1 MENDEHL
8 KKIKMLTVILDKGK
22 GKRVIKFLQ
31 EKLACRQF
39 ATLGYGTANKAMFD
53 YLGLGQTSKD
63 IVFALI
69 QDDIAPDI
77 MQMLNEEFELY
88 RPNTGLAFTIPLES
102 VASMS
107 VLQYILG
114 ETKEI

>member
-1 MENDEHL
+1 
-8 KKIKMLTVILDKGK
+8 MLTVILDKGK
-22 GKRVIKFLQ
+22 GESNQI
-31 EKLACRQF
+31 F
-39 ATLGYGTANKAMFD
+39 ARKSSMPSICHVGYGTANKAMFD

-88 RPNTGLAFTIPLES
+88 RPNTGWLLLFRLKAWQ
-102 VASMS
+102 A
-107 VLQYILG
+107 
-114 ETKEI
+114 

>member
-1 MENDEHL
+1 
-8 KKIKMLTVILDKGK
+8 
-22 GKRVIKFLQ
+22 
-31 EKLACRQF
+31 
-39 ATLGYGTANKAMFD
+39 
-53 YLGLGQTSKD
+53 
-63 IVFALI
+63 
-69 QDDIAPDI
+69 